1 MSIKVRG
8 EATCVIMIAKRQ
20 KYGKDPNPIWIDVYD
35 MEKEDVV
42 RMIKDAVAR
51 EARGG

>member
-51 EARGG
+51 EEQGE